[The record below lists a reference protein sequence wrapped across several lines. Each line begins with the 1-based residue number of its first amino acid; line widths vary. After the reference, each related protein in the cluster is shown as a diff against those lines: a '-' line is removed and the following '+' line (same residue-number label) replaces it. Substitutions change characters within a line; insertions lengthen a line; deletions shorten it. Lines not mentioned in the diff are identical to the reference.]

1 MTQFVFANNVNTTLA
16 SAVSN
21 TATSV
26 TLASSANLPTLS
38 AGQVMPLTLND
49 AATGQVYEIMYVT
62 AISGPTLT
70 VQRAQEGTGAQNWNT
85 GDYAFCAF
93 TAQGTATATGN
104 PNNAFMTGPATTA
117 NQAPQF
123 GQISGVVGQSRNL
136 SMSVAAA
143 SATATLTADEI
154 IVESA
159 LGGLRY
165 CLPSFSKTINLAT
178 TGAGGMDTG
187 SAPASGFVAIYAI
200 YNPTTQTAALLATNA
215 TSAVA
220 PSVYGGTLPSGY
232 TASGLVSVW
241 RTNASSQFVA
251 GMQQDRRVI
260 TVPVS
265 ALSTTTQQTSYTALS
280 LSSIVP
286 LNAKSIDGDFS
297 STVAASGAASISLG
311 VASTSSQIGLQ
322 LYITNN
328 NWSQTG
334 QGFSGTFS
342 DLMLASPQTM
352 YYVLT
357 LSAGS
362 ISAASININGYTF

>member
-70 VQRAQEGTGAQNWNT
+70 VTRAQEGTGAQNWNT

-104 PNNAFMTGPATTA
+104 PNNAFMTGPATA
-117 NQAPQF
+117 DDQAVQF
-123 GQISGVVGQSRNL
+123 GQVSGVVGQSRNL

-154 IVESA
+154 IVETA

-165 CLPSFSKTINLAT
+165 CLPSFNKTINLAT

-200 YNPTTQTAALLATNA
+200 YNATSGASALLATNA
-215 TSAVA
+215 TAAKVSE
-220 PSVYGGTLPSGY
+220 VYSGANMPSGY
-232 TASGLVSVW
+232 TASALLSLW
-241 RTNASSQFVA
+241 QTNASGQFQI
-251 GMQQDRRVI
+251 GYQSDRKITRVRLLA
-260 TVPVS
+260 VS
-265 ALSTTTQQTSYTALS
+265 WTANHSSPTSI
-280 LSSIVP
+280 SIAAAVP
-286 LNAKSIDGDFS
+286 LNAKRCWGDTFYS
-297 STVAASGAASISLG
+297 SGNAADSLLWSVGPAASDLGNTYFRANASNGQYPFQSEIITPQTLYYTDSGA
-311 VASTSSQIGLQ
+311 TSSPGG
-322 LYITNN
+322 N
-328 NWSQTG
+328 
-334 QGFSGTFS
+334 
-342 DLMLASPQTM
+342 
-352 YYVLT
+352 
-357 LSAGS
+357 
-362 ISAASININGYTF
+362 ININGYEF